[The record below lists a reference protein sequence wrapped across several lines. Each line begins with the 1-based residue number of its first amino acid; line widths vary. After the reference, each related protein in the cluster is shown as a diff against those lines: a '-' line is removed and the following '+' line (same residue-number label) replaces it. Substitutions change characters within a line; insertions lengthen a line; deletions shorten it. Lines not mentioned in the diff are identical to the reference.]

1 MAESPHRRAFLPKAE
16 PRTPKDAA
24 CPPFHPV
31 QQALKAQ
38 VGTPWSLRLCIFSF
52 GLLQDGN
59 VGVGVFPEIE
69 EVLIGG
75 ASFGEGV
82 RLWHGLA
89 APIRRDVAHG
99 APVVSN
105 GRGGGATYAGFEG
118 IGAAQAEPSKIP
130 RGGVYPKLFRWA
142 HSLP

>member
-1 MAESPHRRAFLPKAE
+1 MAESPHRLALLPKAE

-69 EVLIGG
+69 EIVIGG
-75 ASFGEGV
+75 TSAPAYPGKRSSRVRPPGCPPLLYRLPESRRAATGTAGGYGV
-82 RLWHGLA
+82 
-89 APIRRDVAHG
+89 
-99 APVVSN
+99 
-105 GRGGGATYAGFEG
+105 AT
-118 IGAAQAEPSKIP
+118 
-130 RGGVYPKLFRWA
+130 
-142 HSLP
+142 